1 MACRCCTT
9 ASNRDNAVAATPK
22 FCRHQGHP
30 IDLSDAELA
39 CDLAFAALVV
49 GKQCVAG
56 RHALRCRSV
65 GGRRLVDRT
74 DNLGRKRGEAGRRPL
89 AAGKRLG
96 DRSLILVE
104 DRQV

>member
-1 MACRCCTT
+1 MVRIEQRLLERILQRPDGLPLLHHRIEPRQRRCG
-9 ASNRDNAVAATPK
+9 NPK

-39 CDLAFAALVV
+39 CDLALAAFVV

-65 GGRRLVDRT
+65 G
-74 DNLGRKRGEAGRRPL
+74 
-89 AAGKRLG
+89 
-96 DRSLILVE
+96 
-104 DRQV
+104 